1 MMNRITD
8 IFAGKERTLSF
19 EFFTPKTE
27 PGVVRLDTT
36 IGGIFAALRPDF
48 LSVTYG
54 AGGSTR
60 TGTTALVEELQQ
72 KHGLPVM
79 HHLTCIGN
87 SREELALLLAD
98 LQARDIRNILALG
111 GDPPAGDTAW
121 APHPQGFRYASELVA
136 LARGQF
142 GDAFTIG
149 AAGFPERHPRS
160 TGWEDE
166 IRNLKIKMDNG
177 TDFLVTQLFFD
188 PEVYFDYV
196 RRVRQA
202 GITARVIPGVLP
214 ITDYE
219 GLLRFT
225 ANCGASVPDEVH
237 RIFKPAADDPER
249 IFALGVDY
257 AVRQCRTLLAEGAP
271 GIHFYTANRHEAVV
285 RIVPQLEL

>member
-1 MMNRITD
+1 MNRITD
-8 IFAGKERTLSF
+8 IFSSKERTLSF

-27 PGVVRLDTT
+27 PGVVRLTTT
-36 IGGIFAALRPDF
+36 IEGIFASLRPDF

-60 TGTTALVEELQQ
+60 TGTTALVEQLQQ
-72 KHGLPVM
+72 DRKLPVM

-87 SREELALLLAD
+87 SRDELALLLAD
-98 LQARDIRNILALG
+98 LAAREITNILALG

-142 GDAFTIG
+142 GDIFTIG

-166 IRNLKIKMDNG
+166 IANLKIKMDNG

-188 PEVYFDYV
+188 PEVYFSYV
-196 RRVRQA
+196 RRVREA
-202 GITARVIPGVLP
+202 GITARIIPGVLP

-219 GLLRFT
+219 GLIRFT
-225 ANCGASVPDEVH
+225 ANCGASVPEEVH
-237 RIFKPAADDPER
+237 RIFKPVAADTEKT
-249 IFALGVDY
+249 FALGVDY
-257 AVRQCRTLLAEGAP
+257 AVRQCRSLLAGGAP
-271 GIHFYTANRHEAVV
+271 GIHFYTANRHEAVA
-285 RIVPQLEL
+285 RIVPQRDL